1 MSLDALLEVF
11 RRVSFEDGL
20 DRVQR
25 VLGGVARSAAQIQR
39 ARGDFV
45 HPDGATLQ
53 RVERA
58 KRHQNRARATDA
70 ESSIGAS
77 ESFED
82 AIDVGASGVGLDAR
96 VRRVFPRRVRGENPR
111 GRLRAGRHEFA
122 AKVISL
128 ALVFRLERHQ
138 VLLRG
143 GETRRGVGDADRA
156 EAGRALVVHLRR
168 VRREIS
174 SLVGGG
180 GAVHRLG
187 RFARGVAVASA
198 A

>member
-1 MSLDALLEVF
+1 MSLDALLEMV
-11 RRVSFEDGL
+11 RRVAFDGGL

-45 HPDGATLQ
+45 HPDGAALQ

-58 KRHQNRARATDA
+58 KRHQNRARAADA

-82 AIDVGASGVGLDAR
+82 AIDVGASGVGFGSRL
-96 VRRVFPRRVRGENPR
+96 RRVFPRGVRGDNHR
-111 GRLRAGRHEFA
+111 RRLRAGRHEFA
-122 AKVISL
+122 AKVIAL

-138 VLLRG
+138 VLLRA
-143 GETRRGVGDADRA
+143 GETRGG
-156 EAGRALVVHLRR
+156 EARRALVAHLRRVR

-174 SLVGGG
+174 RLVGGG